1 MIVELVSTGSEL
13 LLGDTVNTNVSWLAQ
28 ELNKLGYTI
37 AYQSTIGDNRGRM
50 AEIFRRAAERA
61 DIVISTGG
69 LGPTQGDITREV
81 LASAMGRE
89 VEFNS
94 LAMTEVQKFFK
105 RVNREVPTA
114 ASRREAMLPVGAGV
128 LRNPVGVAPG
138 VTLEVEDT
146 TFILLPGPPG
156 EMKGMFTDSVVPYLQ
171 ERFGSQGVVK
181 SYRYGIYGIREI
193 DLEDR
198 LMDLVKEQSN
208 PTIAFLIKK
217 GYIEL
222 RITAKANTAEEAEA
236 LLRPWDEIIR
246 NRLGTHVGRSL
257 DIPME
262 DLLGKNLTV
271 ANATISTAES
281 CTSGLVG
288 KTITNT
294 SGSSAYYM
302 GGVISY
308 SNDIKHRV
316 LGVPQELLDTYGAVS
331 EQVARAMAEGVARVT
346 GTDYSVSTTGIAGPG
361 GGSEEKPVGLVWFG
375 VTGPHGTVAHKANF
389 IGSREE
395 IRQGAA
401 ELALYYV
408 YTYMKEKGTV

>member
-138 VTLEVEDT
+138 VTLEGEDT

-346 GTDYSVSTTGIAGPG
+346 GTDYAVSTTAIAGPG

>member
-138 VTLEVEDT
+138 VTLEGEDT

-346 GTDYSVSTTGIAGPG
+346 GTDYAVSTTGIAGPG

>member
-1 MIVELVSTGSEL
+1 
-13 LLGDTVNTNVSWLAQ
+13 
-28 ELNKLGYTI
+28 
-37 AYQSTIGDNRGRM
+37 
-50 AEIFRRAAERA
+50 
-61 DIVISTGG
+61 
-69 LGPTQGDITREV
+69 
-81 LASAMGRE
+81 
-89 VEFNS
+89 
-94 LAMTEVQKFFK
+94 
-105 RVNREVPTA
+105 
-114 ASRREAMLPVGAGV
+114 
-128 LRNPVGVAPG
+128 
-138 VTLEVEDT
+138 
-146 TFILLPGPPG
+146 
-156 EMKGMFTDSVVPYLQ
+156 
-171 ERFGSQGVVK
+171 
-181 SYRYGIYGIREI
+181 
-193 DLEDR
+193 
-198 LMDLVKEQSN
+198 
-208 PTIAFLIKK
+208 IAFLIKK

-346 GTDYSVSTTGIAGPG
+346 GTDYAVSTTGIAGPG

>member
-138 VTLEVEDT
+138 VTLAVEDT

-156 EMKGMFTDSVVPYLQ
+156 EMKGMFTDSVGPYLQ

-346 GTDYSVSTTGIAGPG
+346 GTDYAVSTTGIAGPG

-389 IGSREE
+389 IGSRED

>member
-262 DLLGKNLTV
+262 DLRGKNLTV

-281 CTSGLVG
+281 CTSG
-288 KTITNT
+288 
-294 SGSSAYYM
+294 
-302 GGVISY
+302 
-308 SNDIKHRV
+308 
-316 LGVPQELLDTYGAVS
+316 
-331 EQVARAMAEGVARVT
+331 
-346 GTDYSVSTTGIAGPG
+346 
-361 GGSEEKPVGLVWFG
+361 
-375 VTGPHGTVAHKANF
+375 
-389 IGSREE
+389 
-395 IRQGAA
+395 
-401 ELALYYV
+401 
-408 YTYMKEKGTV
+408 

>member
-81 LASAMGRE
+81 LASAMGHE
-89 VEFNS
+89 VS

-138 VTLEVEDT
+138 VTLEGEDT

-346 GTDYSVSTTGIAGPG
+346 GTDYAVSTTGIAGPG